1 MERVRLHF
9 VSFGS
14 RQHYLRLSR
23 QTLNE
28 VASLYPDANCVAIS
42 TRDLGKDTVE
52 LRRYAREFPKGYGYW
67 SWKPL
72 AVQYALERS
81 APGDVV
87 IYLDGRSGIP
97 KKSVPW
103 IRELQEDPV
112 LALCALQMTSH
123 PEYMWTTGDLFEL
136 FGFSIQ
142 GPEAVSGQFAGGLF
156 GFRNTEATRTL
167 LNEWR
172 SVVVSRRELCR
183 DEPSVRPN
191 HPSFV
196 ENRYD
201 QSAFSL
207 TVKKYLNMGLPVR
220 ILGSTDV
227 TGDSAIQPQVKE
239 HPLRIPIPS
248 SVRRIMKSAIRRSSA
263 AHLR

>member
-1 MERVRLHF
+1 VDKARLHF
-9 VSFGS
+9 ISFGS

-28 VASLYPDANCVAIS
+28 VAPLYPNASCVAIS
-42 TRDLGKDTVE
+42 TRDLGSDAAE
-52 LRRYAREFPKGYGYW
+52 LRRYARKFPKGYGYW

-72 AVQYALERS
+72 AVQFALERT
-81 APGDVV
+81 APGDIVV
-87 IYLDGRSGIP
+87 YLDGRSGIP
-97 KKSVPW
+97 QVPVPW
-103 IRELQEDPV
+103 IRELQEDPG

-123 PEYMWTTGDLFEL
+123 PEYMWTTGDLFDL

-156 GFRNTEATRTL
+156 GFRHTEATRNL
-167 LNEWR
+167 LDEWR
-172 SVVVSRRELCR
+172 SVVISRRELCR
-183 DEPSVRPN
+183 DEPSVKPN

-201 QSAFSL
+201 QSVFSL

-220 ILGSTDV
+220 ILGSADV
-227 TGDSAIQPQVKE
+227 TGDSAIRPQVKE
-239 HPLRIPIPS
+239 HPLRVPVPS
-248 SVRRIMKSAIRRSSA
+248 SIRRIMKSASRRNSVRPS
-263 AHLR
+263 R